1 MKLFLDTTYFLAL
14 LNLHNSLTPPDFLNS
29 LRVNDKFEELYYSSI
44 TIFELQALGA
54 KRIIKQKITKSDV
67 IKGIQ
72 SLLLSPNLIQVSTQ
86 SSLITDM
93 ALELRGL
100 HQDFIDC
107 LILSSAALSSDILI
121 SEDAKINKLSNEPI
135 FLRILSGF
143 SKTKFKVMTS
153 NQISS
158 MF

>member
-1 MKLFLDTTYFLAL
+1 M
-14 LNLHNSLTPPDFLNS
+14 
-29 LRVNDKFEELYYSSI
+29 NDKFEELYYSSI

>member
-1 MKLFLDTTYFLAL
+1 M